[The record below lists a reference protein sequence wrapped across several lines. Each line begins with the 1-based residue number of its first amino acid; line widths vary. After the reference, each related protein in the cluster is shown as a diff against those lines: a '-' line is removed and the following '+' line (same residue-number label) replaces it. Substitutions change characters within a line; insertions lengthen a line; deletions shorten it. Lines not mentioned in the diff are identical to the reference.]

1 MTDRTWSFLVLGLL
15 LPACI
20 IERIDR
26 LLESQ
31 RVTDAAMS
39 DTGDTESAPDTTGF
53 DTSTSTT
60 GTSWVSTGSSD
71 GSGDGG
77 ASTAALETG
86 SVHGSSTGGETSTGG
101 PPLCGDGVV
110 EGEEECDDQ
119 NEIESDGCLSDCRRT
134 WTVFVTSEPY
144 TDGDLKGLMGADY
157 QCRHRATQ
165 LFLPNGERYRAWIST
180 SEVNAADRLY
190 HARGPYLLLDG
201 TQVAASWDAL
211 LAGPLD
217 HPIDLT
223 DLGETINLP
232 VFTGTLPD
240 GLAVPNSPHCDD
252 WTDNNADGINFGWYG
267 VTTEVDKNWT
277 FAVESDCGGGAALY
291 CFEQP

>member
-1 MTDRTWSFLVLGLL
+1 MTARTCSSLLLL
-15 LPACI
+15 LPGCI
-20 IERIDR
+20 LERIDR
-26 LLESQ
+26 LLDDHGATDISTTDTGGTESG
-31 RVTDAAMS
+31 S
-39 DTGDTESAPDTTGF
+39 DTTAF

-60 GTSWVSTGSSD
+60 GTSAMSTGSSG

-86 SVHGSSTGGETSTGG
+86 PVEGSSTGVEASTGG
-101 PPLCGDGVV
+101 SPVCGDGVV
-110 EGEEECDDQ
+110 AGEEECDDHNQ
-119 NEIESDGCLSDCRRT
+119 IESDGCLSDCRRT

-144 TDGDLKGLMGADY
+144 TQADLKGLTGADY
-157 QCRHRATQ
+157 QCRHRATKM
-165 LFLPNGERYRAWIST
+165 FLPNGERYRAWLST
-180 SEVNAADRLY
+180 TEVDAADRLY

-223 DLGETINLP
+223 ELGETINLG

-240 GLAVPNSPHCDD
+240 GLAVPKSSHCDD
-252 WTDNNADGINFGWYG
+252 WTDNNADGINFGWFG
-267 VTTEVDKNWT
+267 VTTEVDKSWT
-277 FAVESDCGGGAALY
+277 FALESHCGSGAALY